1 MSIYFVLSTRDR
13 VNMTFISKREGESEQ
28 YPVLVGAVR
37 RFRYNVI
44 SMDTDNRTSD
54 SWFSAVR

>member
-1 MSIYFVLSTRDR
+1 MLSTRDR